1 MAILTISREFGSGG
15 REVGQAVAEA
25 MGYEYVDR
33 KRILEDM
40 RKEGKV
46 WEEKAK
52 HFDENY
58 PNLWERNDWAFR
70 GFVALNQ
77 SHFVNHALKGNVV
90 LMGRGGNFLL
100 KQFRFVLKIRIKAP
114 FEQRVERVMARDDI
128 NRENAEYLVEKADS
142 EMAKAVYLIYGRD
155 WDDPHEYDMVFDTSK
170 EDLGVIIP
178 AVKEALLEKETYN
191 TSEERQA
198 LEIRAMAEKIKATIL
213 SDPDLII
220 SMLDVDPREEGL
232 AKYGLVVR
240 GLVHKREDVGLIEGI
255 VKRLAGNIPIEFR
268 VQYRA
273 YPRFGRIDLT

>member
-1 MAILTISREFGSGG
+1 M
-15 REVGQAVAEA
+15 
-25 MGYEYVDR
+25 
-33 KRILEDM
+33 
-40 RKEGKV
+40 
-46 WEEKAK
+46 
-52 HFDENY
+52 
-58 PNLWERNDWAFR
+58 
-70 GFVALNQ
+70 
-77 SHFVNHALKGNVV
+77 V

-155 WDDPHEYDMVFDTSK
+155 WDDPQEYDMIFDTSK
-170 EDLGVIIP
+170 QGLDVIVP
-178 AVKEALLEKETYN
+178 EVKKALLEREKYN
-191 TSEERQA
+191 TPEERQA
-198 LEIRAMAEKIKATIL
+198 LEIRALAERIKAAIL
-213 SDPDLII
+213 SDPDFII

-255 VKRLAGNIPIEFR
+255 VKRMAGTIPVEFR

-273 YPRFGRIDLT
+273 YPRFGRIGLT

>member
-1 MAILTISREFGSGG
+1 MAIVTISREFGSGG
-15 REVGQAVAEA
+15 REVGRAVADV
-25 MGYEYVDR
+25 MGYEYIDR

-40 RKEGKV
+40 RKEGRI

-77 SHFVNHALKGNVV
+77 SHFVNYALKGNVV

-100 KQFRFVLKIRIKAP
+100 KQFRFALKVRIKAP

-128 NRENAEYLVEKADS
+128 NRENAEYLVERADS

-155 WDDPHEYDMVFDTSK
+155 WDDPQEYDIVFDTSK
-170 EDLGVIIP
+170 ENLDAIVA
-178 AVKEALLEKETYN
+178 AVKKALLEKERYN
-191 TSEERQA
+191 TPEERQR
-198 LEIRAMAEKIKATIL
+198 LEIRALAERIKATIL

-220 SMLDVDPREEGL
+220 SMLDVDPREERL

-240 GLVHKREDVGLIEGI
+240 GLVHKREDVGLIEEI
-255 VKRLAGNIPIEFR
+255 VKRMAGAIPIEFR

>member
-1 MAILTISREFGSGG
+1 MAIVTISREFGSGG
-15 REVGQAVAEA
+15 REVGHAIADA
-25 MGYEYVDR
+25 MGYEYIDR

-40 RKEGKV
+40 RKEGKI

-77 SHFVNHALKGNVV
+77 SHFVNHALRGNVV

-100 KQFRFVLKIRIKAP
+100 KQFRFVLKVRIKAP

-155 WDDPHEYDMVFDTSK
+155 WDDPQEYDMVFDTSK
-170 EDLGVIIP
+170 ESLDVIIP
-178 AVKEALLEKETYN
+178 EVKKALLEKEKYN
-191 TSEERQA
+191 TPEERQA
-198 LEIRAMAEKIKATIL
+198 LEIRAMAEKIKAAIL